1 MNNWSTLFPAQR
13 SGGDLFPEVSSLAGA
28 GDVQNSRGGCPQE
41 NSPSQGAQHGWG
53 GVTPWLGVG
62 RHTAVRYYIALAF
75 TSSQKYG
82 TV

>member
-13 SGGDLFPEVSSLAGA
+13 SGGDLFPEKVSSLAGA

-53 GVTPWLGVG
+53 WGDPMAGGGETHSG
-62 RHTAVRYYIALAF
+62 
-75 TSSQKYG
+75 
-82 TV
+82 